1 MGLPWFRMDTNL
13 PSHDKIIELV
23 GVKGGKAAAFVYVAS
38 LAYAVGNGT
47 DGLIRRAALPFVH
60 GTTTDA
66 RILAEAR
73 LWDVVE
79 GGWRIRNFGTRQM
92 IAAESQAAADA
103 ISASR
108 KRAANKRW
116 GND

>member
-1 MGLPWFRMDTNL
+1 MGLPWFRMDTNFAT
-13 PSHDKIIELV
+13 HDKVIELI

-38 LAYAVGNGT
+38 LAYSVSNGT

-60 GTTTDA
+60 GTPTDA

-73 LWDVVE
+73 LWEVVE
-79 GGWRIRNFGTRQM
+79 GGWMIRNFGTRQVV
-92 IAAESQAAADA
+92 AAEAQAAADEV
-103 ISASR
+103 SESR

-116 GND
+116 GNA

>member
-1 MGLPWFRMDTNL
+1 MDTNL

-38 LAYAVGNGT
+38 LAYSVGNGT

-60 GTTTDA
+60 GTNTDA

-103 ISASR
+103 ISEQR

-116 GND
+116 GNA